1 MKVGTAP
8 LTVAVMIAGAR
19 VLGLDGA
26 ADALGCLYLVMATVL
41 MSRSEGLSA
50 PMAAGLR
57 G

>member
-19 VLGLDGA
+19 VLGLHGA

-41 MSRSEGLSA
+41 MARCERLSA
-50 PMAAGLR
+50 PAVADLR